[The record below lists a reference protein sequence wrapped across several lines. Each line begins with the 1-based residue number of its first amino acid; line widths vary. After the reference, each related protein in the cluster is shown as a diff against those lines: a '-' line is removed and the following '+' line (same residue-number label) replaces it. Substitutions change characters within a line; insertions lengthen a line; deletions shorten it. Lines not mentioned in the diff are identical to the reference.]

1 MQREASMSGQKGFTA
16 WFTGLP
22 CSGKTSVAD
31 RVAEIL
37 RERGLARPLLL
48 TESPRF

>member
-1 MQREASMSGQKGFTA
+1 MCQEQKGFTL

-22 CSGKTSVAD
+22 CSGKTAIAD

-37 RERGLARPLLL
+37 KEEGLKSRTP
-48 TESPRF
+48 